1 MNERSKCGKTK
12 PLWKKKDKVSKYLCG
27 VWYKNKQEFPKENL
41 KGINC
46 KADKT

>member
-1 MNERSKCGKTK
+1 
-12 PLWKKKDKVSKYLCG
+12 

-46 KADKT
+46 KADKTWTTTKKPQKTGKQARCGGAYL